1 MRVADNIDLRNAAA
15 SAAADG
21 DMQTV
26 AALSLIGLLPLEEP
40 ETDEPEN
47 GEFVA
52 AIAKAKGTE

>member
-1 MRVADNIDLRNAAA
+1 MRVADNIELRNAAA

-26 AALSLIGLLPLEEP
+26 AALSLIGMLPVEP

-47 GEFVA
+47 GAEPER
-52 AIAKAKGTE
+52 ID